1 MSFSPSNVK
10 VHFAGYDN
18 DERAIAVLKAAGVRY
33 RLFTSYPFIKNRSS
47 DCDMKVP
54 KLAEMDAEF
63 EHVIMDSGLF
73 TMMFGA
79 DKGTPKTPEFV
90 REWMHRICA
99 FATQNHIRAS
109 IVECDCQKLISPEF
123 AWELR
128 REMRQIMP
136 QAEIINVFHLADGQ
150 DGFRRLVDFT
160 DYLAISVPELRI
172 AQPKTYK
179 NTVCALARM
188 ARRQKPGVKI
198 HLLGC
203 TERYLLENNR
213 FCTTA
218 DSSSWTSSTRFGTLD
233 KVHIKNINDK
243 QAKIACE
250 KVLAAAQQY
259 GMGIPDKLA
268 RGEPKVVNYT
278 AANYYTA
285 QKCRK
290 DYTQWAGPQD

>member
-1 MSFSPSNVK
+1 MSFNPSNVK

-33 RLFTSYPFIKNRSS
+33 RLFTSYSFIKNKSS
-47 DCDMKVP
+47 DSNMKVP
-54 KLAEMDAEF
+54 RLAEMDAGF

-79 DKGTPKTPEFV
+79 DKTTPKTPEFV

-99 FATQNHIRAS
+99 FATQNNIKAS
-109 IVECDCQKLISPEF
+109 FVECDCQKLISPEF

-136 QAEIINVFHLADGQ
+136 KAEIINVFHLEDGEQ
-150 DGFRRLVDFT
+150 GFRELVDFT

-172 AQPKTYK
+172 AQSKTYR

-188 ARRQKPGVKI
+188 AKRQKPGIKI

-203 TERYLLENNR
+203 TEKYLLERNQ

-233 KVHIKNINDK
+233 KVHISNINPK
-243 QAKIACE
+243 QARRACL
-250 KVLAAAQQY
+250 KVVEAADRY
-259 GMGIPDKLA
+259 GMRIPDKLA
-268 RGEPKVVNYT
+268 RGETKAINYT

-290 DYTQWAGPQD
+290 DYTQWAGNQD

>member
-1 MSFSPSNVK
+1 
-10 VHFAGYDN
+10 
-18 DERAIAVLKAAGVRY
+18 
-33 RLFTSYPFIKNRSS
+33 
-47 DCDMKVP
+47 MKVP

-179 NTVCALARM
+179 NTVCALARI

-268 RGEPKVVNYT
+268 RGEPKAVNYT

>member
-1 MSFSPSNVK
+1 MSFNPSNVK

-33 RLFTSYPFIKNRSS
+33 RLFTSYPFIKNRGS
-47 DCDMKVP
+47 DSDMRVP
-54 KLAEMDAEF
+54 RLAEAGAGF

-79 DKGTPKTPEFV
+79 DKGAPKTPEFV

-99 FATQNHIRAS
+99 FAAQNRIKAS
-109 IVECDCQKLISPEF
+109 LVECDCQKLVSAQF
-123 AWELR
+123 AWDLR
-128 REMRQIMP
+128 REMREILP
-136 QAEIINVFHLADGQ
+136 DAEIINVFHLEDGE
-150 DGFRRLVDFT
+150 DGFKRLVDFT

-188 ARRQKPGVKI
+188 ARRRKPEVKI

-203 TERYLLENNR
+203 TERHLLERNR

-233 KVHIKNINDK
+233 KVHISAIDQG
-243 QAKIACE
+243 QAERARV
-250 KVLAAAQQY
+250 KVMEAGGRY
-259 GMGIPDKLA
+259 GLRIPEKLA
-268 RGEPKVVNYT
+268 RGEPKAVNYT

-285 QKCRK
+285 QKCLR
-290 DYTQWAGPQD
+290 DYTRWAGNQD

>member
-18 DERAIAVLKAAGVRY
+18 NERAIAVLKAAGVRY

-150 DGFRRLVDFT
+150 DGFKRLVDFT

-268 RGEPKVVNYT
+268 RGEPKAVNYT